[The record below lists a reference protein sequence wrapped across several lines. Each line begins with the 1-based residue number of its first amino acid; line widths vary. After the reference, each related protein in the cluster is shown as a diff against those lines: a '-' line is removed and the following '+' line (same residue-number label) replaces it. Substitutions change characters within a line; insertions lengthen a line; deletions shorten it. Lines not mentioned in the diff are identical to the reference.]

1 MLADPADVPITS
13 PVDELTVATAGLLLV
28 HRPPGMV
35 ELNKLIDP
43 TQSSVEP
50 LITPALGDA
59 VTVTTILALA
69 SAHPVA
75 DEGTV

>member
-1 MLADPADVPITS
+1 
-13 PVDELTVATAGLLLV
+13 
-28 HRPPGMV
+28 MV
-35 ELNKLIDP
+35 EVNELIDP

-59 VTVTTILALA
+59 VTVTTTLALA
-69 SAHPVA
+69 AAHPVA

>member
-1 MLADPADVPITS
+1 MLADPADVPITN
-13 PVDELTVATAGLLLV
+13 PLDELTVATAGLLLV
-28 HRPPGMV
+28 HRPPVMV
-35 ELNKLIDP
+35 EVNELIDP

-59 VTVTTILALA
+59 VTVTTTLALA
-69 SAHPVA
+69 AAHPVA